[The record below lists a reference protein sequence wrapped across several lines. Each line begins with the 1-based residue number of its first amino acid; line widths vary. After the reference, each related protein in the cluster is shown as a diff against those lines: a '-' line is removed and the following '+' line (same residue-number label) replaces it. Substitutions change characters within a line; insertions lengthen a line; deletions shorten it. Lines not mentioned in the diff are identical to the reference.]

1 MAHFAQIDT
10 NNVVLQ
16 VITVSN
22 NELIDLDGKES
33 EAKGIAFCQSL
44 FGPDTRW
51 VQTSY
56 NANFRKNYAA
66 IGGTYSSEYDAFV
79 PPKPPYPASLVI
91 NPNTCLWEVKDEA
104 TNLPILFS
112 NLSYAVKK
120 SLTEEELP

>member
-16 VITVSN
+16 IITVSN
-22 NELIDLDGKES
+22 NELIDSDGKES
-33 EAKGIAFCQSL
+33 EAKGVAFCQSL

-66 IGGTYSSEYDAFV
+66 IGGTYSSEHDGFV
-79 PPKPPYPASLVI
+79 PPRPPYPGSLVI
-91 NPNTCLWEVKDEA
+91 NSNTCLWEPKDEEH
-104 TNLPILFS
+104 NLPVVFA
-112 NLSYAVKK
+112 NLSFAVKK
-120 SLTEEELP
+120 QLTQEELP